1 MDVKTAFLY
10 GLIDQLVYVEIP
22 KGTESATNRDMV
34 CKLLKALYGLRQ
46 SSRLWYERLSN
57 FFLEKL
63 GLRRISADHSIFVT
77 NAGLDGPVVTTFV
90 DDIKIMAPKGRRM
103 IERVKSE
110 LTSAF
115 SMIDMGPISFYQGLK
130 VQRDRENRKIKL
142 SQPAYIDKVLSKFHL
157 DKAHSVNTPMKES
170 AILEQRTDGEASASE
185 KERYQGMTGSLMF
198 SMVETRP
205 DIAFATSIAS
215 RFAKNPGHQ
224 HTEAVKTI
232 LRYLKGSR
240 ERGITYGGQSEL
252 LVGGYSDSDWAG
264 DKESRKSTS
273 GFIFMLNGGP
283 VSWCSKRQSTVALSS
298 IEAEYIALTLAA
310 KEATWLRL
318 LFTEL
323 GLLQPDEQHALI
335 KVSQS
340 NTCVQ
345 NIQRDLNIARGGE
358 ELNVEGSNVG
368 NIDCKEQQMI
378 IPLKGNNQGSI
389 ALAHNPVFHS
399 RTKHIDIQHHYIR
412 DEIASRRIELSY
424 VPTEEMIANGL
435 TKALTHVKFHR
446 FIEQMNMT

>member
-1 MDVKTAFLY
+1 
-10 GLIDQLVYVEIP
+10 
-22 KGTESATNRDMV
+22 
-34 CKLLKALYGLRQ
+34 
-46 SSRLWYERLSN
+46 
-57 FFLEKL
+57 
-63 GLRRISADHSIFVT
+63 
-77 NAGLDGPVVTTFV
+77 
-90 DDIKIMAPKGRRM
+90 M

-110 LTSAF
+110 LTSTF
-115 SMIDMGPISFYQGLK
+115 SMIDMGPISFYLGLK
-130 VQRDRENRKIKL
+130 VKRGRENRKIKL

-157 DKAHSVNTPMKES
+157 DKAYSVNTPMKKS
-170 AILEQRTDGEASASE
+170 AILEQRTNGEVSASE

-198 SMVETRP
+198 SMVKTRR

-215 RFAKNPGHQ
+215 RFAKNQGHQ

-240 ERGITYGGQSEL
+240 ECGITYGGQSEL
-252 LVGGYSDSDWAG
+252 LVEGYSDSDWAG

-283 VSWCSKRQSTVALSS
+283 VSWCSKRQSTLAFSS
-298 IEAEYIALTLAA
+298 TKAEYIALTLAA

-345 NIQRDLNIARGGE
+345 NIQWDLNIARGGE
-358 ELNVEGSNVG
+358 ESNIESSNVE

-378 IPLKGNNQGSI
+378 IPLKGDNKGSI

-399 RTKHIDIQHHYIR
+399 RTKYIDIQHYYIR
-412 DEIASRRIELSY
+412 DEIESRRIELSY
-424 VPTEEMIANGL
+424 VPTEEMIADGL
-435 TKALTHVKFHR
+435 TKGLTHVKFHR
-446 FIEQMNMT
+446 FIKQMNMT